1 MTRSELP
8 DPMQIDYYFGL
19 MFLSEDILVGLGIS
33 SFLKAGIKDVWAESI
48 FLVEIWVKRNTEENI
63 CESSG

>member
-1 MTRSELP
+1 
-8 DPMQIDYYFGL
+8 MQIHHNFGL

-48 FLVEIWVKRNTEENI
+48 FQ
-63 CESSG
+63 